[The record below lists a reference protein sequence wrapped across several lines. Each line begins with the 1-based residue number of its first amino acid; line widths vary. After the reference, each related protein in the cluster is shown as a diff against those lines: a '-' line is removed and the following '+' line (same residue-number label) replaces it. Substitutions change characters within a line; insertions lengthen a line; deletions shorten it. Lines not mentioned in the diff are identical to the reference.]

1 MRHQRITAGIE
12 VVNTEQAAAWDGH
25 EGDVWTEQADRYD
38 RASRRHWQRFVEA
51 QLVGVADHVVDIG
64 CGTGGATRA
73 VARIASGGAVTGID
87 LSTRMLELART
98 RSVEQGLDNVT
109 FVRGDAQVFAFE
121 PDAFDLAMSSFG
133 AMFFNDPVAAFTNIA
148 GGLRRDGALA
158 SDGLANTRG
167 ERLADVAAAGTR
179 RRTRAARA
187 ATRRAH
193 AVRARQPGA
202 GSSHPRIGRLRRAS
216 SSSRSTSRSTSEPM
230 PIDALEFAK
239 SMGIVEGL
247 LHALDDQDRA
257 TAMSNLADL
266 FHAHATPD
274 GVLFDSAA
282 WLITARRS

>member
-1 MRHQRITAGIE
+1 M
-12 VVNTEQAAAWDGH
+12 
-25 EGDVWTEQADRYD
+25 
-38 RASRRHWQRFVEA
+38 
-51 QLVGVADHVVDIG
+51 
-64 CGTGGATRA
+64 
-73 VARIASGGAVTGID
+73 ARIASGGAVTGID

-148 GGLRRDGALA
+148 GGLHRGGALA
-158 SDGLANTRG
+158 LMAW
-167 ERLADVAAAGTR
+167 
-179 RRTRAARA
+179 RTLEENDWLM
-187 ATRRAH
+187 
-193 AVRARQPGA
+193 
-202 GSSHPRIGRLRRAS
+202 SLRRALAVGRELPVPPPDAPTPFALADPERVRRILGS
-216 SSSRSTSRSTSEPM
+216 AGFVEVELEPIDE
-230 PIDALEFAK
+230 PVDLGTDAVDALEFAK

-257 TAMSNLADL
+257 TAMTNLADL

-274 GVLFDSAA
+274 GVLFGSAA